1 MFASAP
7 TKVDQ
12 DDPDEADDSDD
23 EYGDALLQC
32 YLALAPPKVVL
43 SNENALKSNENQKM
57 TNMPWQARR
66 LGGQPS
72 SIRSPFLETAR

>member
-23 EYGDALLQC
+23 EYVDALLKF
-32 YLALAPPKVVL
+32 YFALVPSKVNHL
-43 SNENALKSNENQKM
+43 WLQGCSQ
-57 TNMPWQARR
+57 
-66 LGGQPS
+66 
-72 SIRSPFLETAR
+72 